1 MITRIKLRQRK
12 ILHTHWRQIFVAN
25 VLYMTPLLLIG
36 LLLFARLITR
46 LIDFLPL
53 AQRSFIRIE
62 LLMPLIG
69 QALCAA
75 LLFLAVRIILGGPLT
90 LGLQNYFIRLS
101 RGQHPTPTTVLL
113 PFHKLQSCSFGIK
126 IKCALYAHSMQWLLP
141 YLLIG
146 SVLSI
151 LLKLWFLLALGVILL
166 LVRILYYQA
175 CYTVFQTDTPVWEAS
190 IKRSAVFHGNY
201 LTLLRLVLRFSPWL
215 ILRILVQGGLLILPF
230 LPAAAGFTFAL
241 TIICGIFYVA
251 AEFTL
256 GAYVK
261 AYFWLCFYDL
271 FDALTPVPQ
280 QSFAQALT
288 DIQAQP
294 IIWEQE
300 K

>member
-1 MITRIKLRQRK
+1 MITHIKLRQRK

-25 VLYMTPLLLIG
+25 VLYMSPLLLIG

-46 LIDFLPL
+46 LTGFLPL

-75 LLFLAVRIILGGPLT
+75 LLFLAARIILGGPLT
-90 LGLQNYFIRLS
+90 LGLQNYFVLLS
-101 RGQHPTPTTVLL
+101 RGQHPSPATVLF
-113 PFHKLQSCSFGIK
+113 PFRRLQSSIFGIK
-126 IKCALYAHSMQWLLP
+126 IKCALYAHSIQWLLP
-141 YLLIG
+141 YMLIG

-151 LLKLWFLLALGVILL
+151 LLKLWFIPAIGIIFL

-175 CYTVFQTDTPVWEAS
+175 SYTVFNADAPVWQAS
-190 IKRSAVFHGNY
+190 IERSTVFHGSY
-201 LTLLRLVLRFSPWL
+201 LTLLRLILRFSPWL
-215 ILRILVQGGLLILPF
+215 ILRILIQGGLLILLF
-230 LPAAAGFTFAL
+230 LPADFTFAL

-300 K
+300 E